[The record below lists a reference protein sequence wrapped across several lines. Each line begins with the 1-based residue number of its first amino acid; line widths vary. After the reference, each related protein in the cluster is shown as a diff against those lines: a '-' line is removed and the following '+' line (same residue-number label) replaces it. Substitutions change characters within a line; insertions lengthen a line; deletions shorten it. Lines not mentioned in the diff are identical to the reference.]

1 MLAIRPPI
9 TLPRTT
15 VSAALLE
22 ELVGEIPLLAS
33 VYHKPAETFVGRG
46 RISAD
51 SMQRKSEYVLI
62 SIFRV
67 SAPDKPPTGLLMSVH
82 RHKRH
87 SRRSLR
93 ARLRRICSTSRT
105 TRRTTDSRP
114 VSRRQPCSHRRLRP
128 RTCSRA
134 RRATRSTTSSPSSA
148 PRASRPPR
156 RRSPRSRL

>member
-1 MLAIRPPI
+1 M
-9 TLPRTT
+9 TDFFSFYSLPSTIINHT
-15 VSAALLE
+15 KHNVLNAAYLFYYATETALGEGAEESGRLKKRLE

-62 SIFRV
+62 SIFCV
-67 SAPDKPPTGLLMSVH
+67 SAPDKPPTDLLMSVH

-93 ARLRRICSTSRT
+93 
-105 TRRTTDSRP
+105 
-114 VSRRQPCSHRRLRP
+114 
-128 RTCSRA
+128 
-134 RRATRSTTSSPSSA
+134 
-148 PRASRPPR
+148 
-156 RRSPRSRL
+156 